1 MKKLTLLIS
10 ILLTLTLTSIPVCA
24 DCRGCCSRHGGVVC
38 RDGITECRDG
48 TPLST
53 KCKAKGCN
61 KCGSTTIP
69 PSVYEETTTTTAE
82 AADIDLPKS
91 SETIIIANFNIQ
103 VFGKAKVRKTGVMV
117 ILAKTITQFDI
128 VAVQEIRDKSGT
140 AIRELEH
147 AVDTMGTD
155 YKVIIGPR
163 LGRTSSKEQ
172 YAFMYNTKTISA
184 GESYTFDD
192 SADYFHRDPFI
203 ASFSTKKGNF
213 DFVLITLH
221 ADPDDATREIN
232 TIPMVVRDAQ
242 NHFPDEKDFIV
253 LGDLNADCKYFD
265 EDDLTSPMRS
275 PEFKWL
281 ITNDMDTNLAKSSCT
296 YDRIVITGMTTTE
309 DYAGE
314 SGVFRFD
321 TVFGL
326 TQSMAK
332 KVSDHYPVYCVFY
345 VNKDRD

>member
-1 MKKLTLLIS
+1 MILKLRIILITIIASLLI
-10 ILLTLTLTSIPVCA
+10 IPNA
-24 DCRGCCSRHGGVVC
+24 FSDDIFIEGKF
-38 RDGITECRDG
+38 TF
-48 TPLST
+48 PFQ
-53 KCKAKGCN
+53 K
-61 KCGSTTIP
+61 
-69 PSVYEETTTTTAE
+69 TTTAE

-91 SETIIIANFNIQ
+91 RETIIIANFNIQ
-103 VFGKAKVRKTGVMV
+103 VFGKAKVRKTDVMV

-155 YKVIIGPR
+155 YEYIIGPR

-172 YAFMYNTKTISA
+172 YAFMYNTKTITA
-184 GESYTFDD
+184 GESYTFNDQ
-192 SADYFHRDPFI
+192 ADFFRRDPFI
-203 ASFSTKKGNF
+203 AQFHANNGRY

-221 ADPDDATREIN
+221 TDPDDATREIN

-242 NHFPDEKDFIV
+242 NHFPDEKDFII

-265 EDDLTSPMRS
+265 EDDPASPLRN
-275 PEFKWL
+275 PEFMWL

-296 YDRIVITGMTTTE
+296 YDRIVITAMSTTE
-309 DYAGE
+309 DYTGQ

-321 TVFGL
+321 TVFSS
-326 TQSMAK
+326 TPNMAK
-332 KVSDHYPVYCVFY
+332 KVSDHYPVYGVFY
-345 VNKDRD
+345 VNRDKD